1 MKLNNHGH
9 TLTELLIALMVIS
22 IIGSITLISLYAPF
36 SAYERNRFISQLEND
51 LYYAQQLA
59 ISNGA
64 PSVFFINTSRNLYAI
79 KQNNQFVYEQPFN
92 ITVSFERG
100 SLGIDDI
107 KFLSNGNISK
117 PGTLFMYIDNQ
128 RYALVFLLGKGRFY
142 IEER

>member
-79 KQNNQFVYEQPFN
+79 KQNNQFVYEHPFN